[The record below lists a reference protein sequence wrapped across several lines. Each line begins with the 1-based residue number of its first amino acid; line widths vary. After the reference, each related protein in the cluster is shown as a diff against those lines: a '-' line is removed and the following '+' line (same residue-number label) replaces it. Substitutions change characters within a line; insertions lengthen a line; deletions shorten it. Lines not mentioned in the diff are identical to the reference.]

1 MGYYVDLVEA
11 DFTIPETAEV
21 LQALREM
28 PKKYKALQRGGDG
41 TNSWF
46 SWMSDEE
53 IESAESARFIFESL
67 SFDCQDYGN
76 GTFGLTSYNSKMGQE
91 DLFLA
96 VVAPFVENGSYTQWR
111 GEDGEL
117 WRYTVERGKLT
128 VQTPREIQWN
138 DNEKFRV
145 PVYHST
151 GSFKELNYKTQ
162 TIHVDPYG
170 DVDAQIKEKLNA

>member
-11 DFTIPETAEV
+11 DFTIPEREDV
-21 LQALREM
+21 LEALREM
-28 PKKYKALQRGGDG
+28 PKKYKSLQRGGDG

-53 IESAESARFIFESL
+53 IENAVSVRSIFESL
-67 SFDCQDYGN
+67 SFDCFDYGN
-76 GTFGLTSYNSKMGQE
+76 GTFGLNSYNSKMGQE

-96 VVAPFVENGSYTQWR
+96 VVAPFVAEGSYTQWR

-117 WRYTVERGKLT
+117 WRYTVRRGKLT

-138 DNEKFRV
+138 DNEAFRV
-145 PVYHST
+145 AVFQSS
-151 GSFKELNYKTQ
+151 GSFKDNTYTTK

-170 DVDAQIKEKLNA
+170 DIDSQIGEKLNA

>member
-11 DFTIPETAEV
+11 DFTIPEREDV
-21 LQALREM
+21 LEALREM

-41 TNSWF
+41 TNKWF

-53 IESAESARFIFESL
+53 IENAVSVKAVFESL
-67 SFDCQDYGN
+67 GFDCFDYGN
-76 GTFGLTSYNSKMGQE
+76 NTFGLSSYNNKMGQE

-96 VVAPFVENGSYTQWR
+96 TVAPFVESGSYTQWR

-117 WRYTVERGKLT
+117 WRYTVRYGKLT

-138 DNEKFRV
+138 DNELFRV
-145 PVYHST
+145 AVFQSS
-151 GSFKELNYKTQ
+151 GSFKDNTYTTN
-162 TIHVDPYG
+162 TIYVDPYG
-170 DVDAQIKEKLNA
+170 DIDSQIGEKTNA